1 MKSAKDCL
9 SFLPSLDVIP
19 HHHFSIRVNV
29 SFGINGNIFLIPT
42 RILICW
48 KSISRMY
55 ITPTPT
61 QILMFWEWMISNTLS
76 ITIFDF
82 FLHQELASFSMLS
95 KAAIQAGWVDY
106 QCLENIT
113 LPDPTLWGWTMT
125 NGRYC
130 PLWQNV
136 DSPID
141 ISKVVGTC
149 SCQQQKMHQLS
160 MQ

>member
-1 MKSAKDCL
+1 MNDFEYSVHNNFRL
-9 SFLPSLDVIP
+9 LPPSRAGLLQ
-19 HHHFSIRVNV
+19 H
-29 SFGINGNIFLIPT
+29 IN
-42 RILICW
+42 R
-48 KSISRMY
+48 
-55 ITPTPT
+55 
-61 QILMFWEWMISNTLS
+61 
-76 ITIFDF
+76 
-82 FLHQELASFSMLS
+82 
-95 KAAIQAGWVDY
+95 AAIQAGWVDY

-113 LPDPTLWGWTMT
+113 LPDPTLWGWTMK

-149 SCQQQKMHQLS
+149 SCQQKKMHQLS